1 MRDDSMMSLQIPPSG
16 PDYSLPPDLIL
27 ILSIL
32 FGLFYFLVWRTGVM
46 IRGGIDRT
54 ESAGQRRVR
63 FKVSSVIVAVWI
75 ITIGFL
81 ILLIGVLPSP
91 WVSPL
96 TLVLVVLLG
105 LALFDLF
112 RQHSNL

>member
-1 MRDDSMMSLQIPPSG
+1 MMSLQIPPSG

-32 FGLFYFLVWRTGVM
+32 FGIFYFLVWRIGVM
-46 IRGGIDRT
+46 VRRIYGT
-54 ESAGQRRVR
+54 ETAGQLRVR
-63 FKVSSVIVAVWI
+63 FLLSSVIVAVWI
-75 ITIGFL
+75 IAIGYL
-81 ILLIGVLPSP
+81 IFQIEMLPSL
-91 WVSPL
+91 V

-105 LALFDLF
+105 LALLDLF

>member
-1 MRDDSMMSLQIPPSG
+1 MMSLQIPPSG

-32 FGLFYFLVWRTGVM
+32 FGFFYFLVWRIGVM
-46 IRGGIDRT
+46 VRRT
-54 ESAGQRRVR
+54 YGTETAGKRRVR
-63 FKVSSVIVAVWI
+63 FMLSSIIIAVWI
-75 ITIGFL
+75 ITIGYL
-81 ILLIGVLPSP
+81 IFQIGALPSP
-91 WVSPL
+91 WVSL
-96 TLVLVVLLG
+96 ITLVLVVLLG